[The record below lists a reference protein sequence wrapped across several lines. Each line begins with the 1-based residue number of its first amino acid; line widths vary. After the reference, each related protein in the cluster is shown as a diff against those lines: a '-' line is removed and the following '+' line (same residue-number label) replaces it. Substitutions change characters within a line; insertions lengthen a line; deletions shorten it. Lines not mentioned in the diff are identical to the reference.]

1 MRFFIVCEGACVR
14 KILADDCP
22 AIYIWNNFCI
32 SGHYV
37 DVDFVSFFREK
48 GGSGNHP
55 AWRLPTPFIFPEMR
69 VKWIR
74 L

>member
-1 MRFFIVCEGACVR
+1 MRFFIVCEGAGVR

-22 AIYIWNNFCI
+22 AIYIWNNFCL

-48 GGSGNHP
+48 GAAVTARRGGCRCPLFSGN
-55 AWRLPTPFIFPEMR
+55 EG
-69 VKWIR
+69 
-74 L
+74 